1 MNEIDTKNMPACRP
15 KYILESLCQEF
26 DGNSFYGLEYIIEDV
41 FLTKKTEPS
50 NSVSPSIDWFGLYD

>member
-1 MNEIDTKNMPACRP
+1 MPACRP
-15 KYILESLCQEF
+15 KYTLESLCQEF

-41 FLTKKTEPS
+41 FLTKKPEPS